1 MTLLQ
6 CEHYIVKYE
15 VLQVYLSNPT
25 PVSRLDR
32 TLHNPPPSPCDNRLA
47 LRIQRFG
54 KPVHVSEMLSIVRGT
69 AYQWCTPH
77 LYSEWNQHVE
87 PPDGGSRM
95 KGGDCIQNS
104 RLNNNLCKLLAENDP
119 EQGIGVLRGQ
129 QNVFLR
135 HKEPSRVRNVGVGRG
150 CGGRL
155 YIKCSS
161 AARWMLAWSRCLS
174 GNACHGSEN
183 NDDKESD
190 NIFGPPGNAY
200 TSLVFD
206 LEFPDISA
214 ARRAHIKFKIYSI
227 SFTKHL
233 PSSPRKSDLRFGCP
247 GNAFTSPVF
256 VLQFPDISAARRA
269 HFKIKLSFVDI
280 GQLTQVDGV
289 KEEARKARRR
299 RRCSRQV
306 HRFCDKFYILHL
318 IHQTPSLP
326 PSQFRLD
333 IRSVFVAQFPD
344 ISAARRA
351 QFKIKLSFVDIGQLT
366 QVDGVKEEAR
376 KARRRRRCSRQ
387 V

>member
-1 MTLLQ
+1 
-6 CEHYIVKYE
+6 
-15 VLQVYLSNPT
+15 
-25 PVSRLDR
+25 
-32 TLHNPPPSPCDNRLA
+32 
-47 LRIQRFG
+47 
-54 KPVHVSEMLSIVRGT
+54 
-69 AYQWCTPH
+69 
-77 LYSEWNQHVE
+77 
-87 PPDGGSRM
+87 
-95 KGGDCIQNS
+95 
-104 RLNNNLCKLLAENDP
+104 
-119 EQGIGVLRGQ
+119 
-129 QNVFLR
+129 
-135 HKEPSRVRNVGVGRG
+135 
-150 CGGRL
+150 
-155 YIKCSS
+155 
-161 AARWMLAWSRCLS
+161 MLAWSRCLS

-214 ARRAHIKFKIYSI
+214 ARRAHFKFKIYSI

-247 GNAFTSPVF
+247 GNTFTSPVF

-333 IRSVFVAQFPD
+333 IRRSRERFCLACFRGSISQYFGRAASALQDQATLRCHRSSDSSRWSEGGGAQGAATTVFVAQFPD

-351 QFKIKLSFVDIGQLT
+351 HFKIKLPFVVIGQVT